1 MEIDGNDV
9 HIDKEPDGVIIY
21 ANGVTHGSGC
31 GNACLQDVAQLSEI
45 IDIDPQL
52 VDISDENAEVQD
64 CVVKECNSV
73 KSEETKPCQQE
84 TSEESVP
91 ESKSAS
97 EKDDVKSEGQKMRDH
112 DKKTQACGRKATKP
126 AVGSCK
132 TKCTVPQPF
141 ALATEKRALH
151 GARPNGPECDNT
163 TGGDKPSHIRVPLQ
177 PSSVKQNLIV
187 APIVQRKPLQP
198 DNKKLVDEDNCSV
211 ASSVAPARKYKITVA
226 SAPTFKSSE
235 RAERRR
241 EFFSKLEEKHQALE
255 AEKNQYEARTKEE
268 SEAAIKQLR
277 KSLNFKASPMP
288 SFYHDGPPPKV
299 ELKKPPPTR
308 AKSPKLGRRK
318 SFSDSKDFDGGAEE
332 ARHGFHIFRDR
343 STNRKTGT
351 DKQNDTASWKSREQV
366 GDESFTSNLIG
377 ERHMDIAVHS

>member
-1 MEIDGNDV
+1 MEIDGSDV

-31 GNACLQDVAQLSEI
+31 ENACDQDVAQLPEI
-45 IDIDPQL
+45 IDIDPQH
-52 VDISDENAEVQD
+52 VDASDENGD

-73 KSEETKPCQQE
+73 KPEEIKPCQQE
-84 TSEESVP
+84 SSVESVA
-91 ESKSAS
+91 ESKSVI
-97 EKDDVKSEGQKMRDH
+97 EKDGVKSEGQKTTDHH
-112 DKKTQACGRKATKP
+112 DKKTQLYGRKVTKP
-126 AVGSCK
+126 AAGNCK

-151 GARPNGPECDNT
+151 GARPNGAECDNT

-177 PSSVKQNLIV
+177 PSSLKQNLIV
-187 APIVQRKPLQP
+187 VTPIVQKKPPQP
-198 DNKKLVDEDNCSV
+198 DNKKL
-211 ASSVAPARKYKITVA
+211 
-226 SAPTFKSSE
+226 SSE

-241 EFFSKLEEKHQALE
+241 EFFTKLEEKHQALE

-318 SFSDSKDFDGGAEE
+318 SFSDSKDSDRGAEE
-332 ARHGFHIFRDR
+332 CGHGLHILRDR
-343 STNRKTGT
+343 STNRKSGT
-351 DKQNDTASWKSREQV
+351 DKQNGWKNREQ
-366 GDESFTSNLIG
+366 GGEMDESFTSNLMG
-377 ERHMDIAVHS
+377 DRHMDIAVHS

>member
-1 MEIDGNDV
+1 MEIDGSDV
-9 HIDKEPDGVIIY
+9 HIDKELDGVIIY
-21 ANGVTHGSGC
+21 ANGDSHGSGC
-31 GNACLQDVAQLSEI
+31 GNACEQDVAQLPEI

-52 VDISDENAEVQD
+52 VDVSDENAD

-84 TSEESVP
+84 SVP
-91 ESKSAS
+91 ESKNGI
-97 EKDDVKSEGQKMRDH
+97 EKDGVTSEGQKARDH
-112 DKKTQACGRKATKP
+112 DKKAQPCGRKATKP

-132 TKCTVPQPF
+132 AKCTVPQPF

-151 GARPNGPECDNT
+151 GARPNGGECGNT
-163 TGGDKPSHIRVPLQ
+163 TDGDKPSHVRVPLQ
-177 PSSVKQNLIV
+177 PSSVKQNLMV
-187 APIVQRKPLQP
+187 TPIVQRKPLQL
-198 DNKKLVDEDNCSV
+198 DNK
-211 ASSVAPARKYKITVA
+211 
-226 SAPTFKSSE
+226 KSSE

-241 EFFSKLEEKHQALE
+241 EFFTKLEEKHQALE

-318 SFSDSKDFDGGAEE
+318 SFSDTKDCNRGADE
-332 ARHGFHIFRDR
+332 AGHGFHIFRDR
-343 STNRKTGT
+343 KTGS
-351 DKQNDTASWKSREQV
+351 DKRNGWERQERGEEM
-366 GDESFTSNLIG
+366 DESFTSSLIG

>member
-1 MEIDGNDV
+1 MEIDGSDV

-21 ANGVTHGSGC
+21 ANGDTHGSGC
-31 GNACLQDVAQLSEI
+31 RNACEQDVAQLPEI

-52 VDISDENAEVQD
+52 VDVSDENAD

-84 TSEESVP
+84 SVP
-91 ESKSAS
+91 ESKNGI
-97 EKDDVKSEGQKMRDH
+97 EKDGVTAEGQKARDH
-112 DKKTQACGRKATKP
+112 DKKAQPCGRKATKP

-132 TKCTVPQPF
+132 AKCTVPQPF

-151 GARPNGPECDNT
+151 GARPNGGECGNT
-163 TGGDKPSHIRVPLQ
+163 TDGDKPSHVRVPLQ
-177 PSSVKQNLIV
+177 PSSVKQNLMV
-187 APIVQRKPLQP
+187 TPIVQRKPLQL
-198 DNKKLVDEDNCSV
+198 DNKKVADEENCSV
-211 ASSVAPARKYKITVA
+211 TSPVAPARKYKITVA

-241 EFFSKLEEKHQALE
+241 EFFTKLEEKHQALQ

-318 SFSDSKDFDGGAEE
+318 SFSDTKDSNRGADE
-332 ARHGFHIFRDR
+332 AGHGFHIFRDR
-343 STNRKTGT
+343 KTGS
-351 DKQNDTASWKSREQV
+351 DKRNGWESQEH
-366 GDESFTSNLIG
+366 GEEMDESFTCSLIG

>member
-1 MEIDGNDV
+1 MEIDGSGV
-9 HIDKEPDGVIIY
+9 HIDKEPDGVIVY

-31 GNACLQDVAQLSEI
+31 GNTCEQDVPQLPEI

-52 VDISDENAEVQD
+52 VDVSDENAD

-73 KSEETKPCQQE
+73 KSVETKPCQQE
-84 TSEESVP
+84 SVP
-91 ESKSAS
+91 ESKSGI
-97 EKDDVKSEGQKMRDH
+97 EKDGVTSEGQKARDH
-112 DKKTQACGRKATKP
+112 DKKVQPCGRKATKP
-126 AVGSCK
+126 ALGTCK

-151 GARPNGPECDNT
+151 GASPNGGECGNT
-163 TGGDKPSHIRVPLQ
+163 TDGDKPSYVRAPLQ
-177 PSSVKQNLIV
+177 PSSVKQNLMV
-187 APIVQRKPLQP
+187 TPIVQRKPLHL
-198 DNKKLVDEDNCSV
+198 DNKEVADEENCS
-211 ASSVAPARKYKITVA
+211 
-226 SAPTFKSSE
+226 
-235 RAERRR
+235 
-241 EFFSKLEEKHQALE
+241 FFTKLEEKHQALE
-255 AEKNQYEARTKEE
+255 AEKNQYEARNKEE

-318 SFSDSKDFDGGAEE
+318 SFSDSTKDSNRGADE
-332 ARHGFHIFRDR
+332 AGHGFHIFRDR
-343 STNRKTGT
+343 KTGS
-351 DKQNDTASWKSREQV
+351 DERNGWKSREH
-366 GDESFTSNLIG
+366 GGEMDESFTSSLIG